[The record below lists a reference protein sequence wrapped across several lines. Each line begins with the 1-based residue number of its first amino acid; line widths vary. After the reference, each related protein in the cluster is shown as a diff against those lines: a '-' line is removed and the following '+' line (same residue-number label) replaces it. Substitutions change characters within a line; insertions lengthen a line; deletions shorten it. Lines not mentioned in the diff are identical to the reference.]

1 MEDEL
6 TIIFAASIIM
16 LIIIGLSVNG
26 IVSKVLDYKR
36 SQAGIGSQSGG
47 RETEALADRTAMVE
61 DRLAVLERIAT
72 DRGQMLS
79 EEIEQLRVTAASTNA
94 EAKEKTS

>member
-6 TIIFAASIIM
+6 TIIFAACIIM
-16 LIIIGLSVNG
+16 LIILGLSVNG
-26 IVSKVLDYKR
+26 IVKKVLDYKR
-36 SQAGIGSQSGG
+36 SEAGLGV
-47 RETEALADRTAMVE
+47 EADAAKNEALAERTAMVE

-79 EEIEQLRVTAASTNA
+79 EEIEQLRVAAGTNT
-94 EAKEKTS
+94 EAKENIS